1 MLGNIVSALISG
13 GVSLIAALFSFLP
26 EIDISAI
33 PLVPPKESPK
43 SWASSTG
50 SSRCRPTY
58 YLRAVGRCRAGNK
71 YLLPLLPTRR
81 SVKGGLMT

>member
-33 PLVPPKESPK
+33 PLVPPKEVSEVLGFFNWFVPV
-43 SWASSTG
+43 SDLLTIFALWVA
-50 SSRCRPTY
+50 
-58 YLRAVGRCRAGNK
+58 AVLAINI
-71 YLLPLLPTRR
+71 LLPLLRLVG
-81 SVKGGLMT
+81 SVKGD